1 MRKTPR
7 RGYTACHESL
17 TVCPRQHGATVVN
30 ELKELQGRIREFVRE
45 RDWEQ
50 FHSPKNLAMALIVEA
65 GELVEQLQWLSEDES
80 CNLPADKL
88 QAVEEELA
96 DIFVYLLRIT
106 DRLDIDLLGATHRK
120 MDANAAKYPADKVR
134 GSSRKY
140 SEYG

>member
-1 MRKTPR
+1 
-7 RGYTACHESL
+7 
-17 TVCPRQHGATVVN
+17 VN

-80 CNLPADKL
+80 CNLPPEKL

-106 DRLDIDLLGATHRK
+106 DRLDIDLLGATHSK
-120 MDANAAKYPADKVR
+120 MNANADKYPADKVR